1 MAGTIRL
8 NGGRC
13 AFRLGESLAA
23 RRVSKGFYDRPYV
36 GHVPGSLIVD
46 SSVRRPWRYG
56 CDMPGRWCAV
66 FWGRRLVADPSSDT
80 RSSFFMALGQIVPWA
95 VVYGVA
101 CVIYALSGVTWCASV
116 AGVVTVIA
124 LASVIYL
131 PKQQVQRVFTGG

>member
-13 AFRLGESLAA
+13 AFRLGESFAA

-36 GHVPGSLIVD
+36 GHVPGSLIID
-46 SSVRRPWRYG
+46 SSLRRPWRYG

-95 VVYGVA
+95 VVLAHRASSALVTDA
-101 CVIYALSGVTWCASV
+101 CAAALRAFFSA
-116 AGVVTVIA
+116 
-124 LASVIYL
+124 
-131 PKQQVQRVFTGG
+131 VQRGR